1 MDLPDLVA
9 RLQSFK
15 QVTQGLASE
24 TGGWKEEREPLLAAE
39 SRTYV
44 NGILDAL
51 AGLDEARVALVQ
63 ACWRIERERRS
74 R

>member
-9 RLQSFK
+9 CIQRLK
-15 QVTQGLASE
+15 QLTQRLASE
-24 TGGWKEEREPLLAAE
+24 AGRWKEEREPLLAAE
-39 SRTYV
+39 SCTYV

-51 AGLDEARVALVQ
+51 AGMDEARVALVQ
-63 ACWRIERERRS
+63 ACRRIERERRS